1 MPNENYVLLERTE
14 LNASAASV
22 TFANIPQ
29 TGYTDLKIV
38 MSLRSTVG
46 GGTNWDPL
54 LYRFNSST
62 SGYST
67 REVEGTGSA
76 AASSSATTATSTAA
90 GGTWGR
96 LQDYG
101 ITTSNQTANTFSN
114 IEFYI
119 PNYTSSN
126 QKSGSLDSVYET
138 NATAAYAEMVATL
151 HTGTSSITTL
161 DFALKDGSFAQYS
174 TFSLYGIAAV
184 GTTPAIAPK
193 AYGGNRIDNDGTYW
207 YHTFTSSGA
216 FTPQTGLTCD
226 VLVVAGGGGAGW
238 DTAAGAGGGG
248 VIANSNNLFGAT
260 SYTIT
265 IGGGG
270 TSPSTSN
277 GTNGSD
283 STISGTSISLTAKG
297 GGGSATNGG
306 AGINGGS
313 GGGGGFNLTTAGTS
327 TQTGGYGN
335 SGGTSS
341 SNPGGYPTGGGGGGG
356 AVGSNTSGNT
366 SGAGGVGI
374 SGLVVAF
381 VDTMGSA
388 TSTGQLVSGNYYY
401 AGGGGGGAYGTGG
414 GVRGLGGNGGGGNGT
429 ASPNGSAGIAGTV
442 NTGGGGGG
450 GAGGGGSA
458 GGGAGGSGIIIVRYP
473 IA

>member
-1 MPNENYVLLERTE
+1 MPENYVLLERTE

-29 TGYTDLKIV
+29 SGYTDLKIV

-67 REVEGTGSA
+67 KEVEGTGSA

-126 QKSGSLDSVYET
+126 QKSGSFDSVYET

-151 HTGTSSITTL
+151 HTGTSAITTL

-193 AYGGNRIDNDGTYW
+193 ASGGNIIDYDGTYW
-207 YHTFTSSGA
+207 IHTFLTSGT

-226 VLVVAGGGGAGW
+226 YLVVAGGGAGGNYGGG
-238 DTAAGAGGGG
+238 GAGGLRST
-248 VIANSNNLFGAT
+248 VTAT
-260 SYTIT
+260 
-265 IGGGG
+265 GGGG
-270 TSPSTSN
+270 ALESALSLTTQTYTVTVGAGGSGAVQNNP
-277 GTNGSD
+277 TNGSNSVFGAIT
-283 STISGTSISLTAKG
+283 STG
-297 GGGSATNGG
+297 GGRGSFNINGVGPTNPN
-306 AGINGGS
+306 AGGS
-313 GGGGGFNLTTAGTS
+313 GGGGIWNGGAGGAASPSGQGFAG
-327 TQTGGYGN
+327 GAGHVNN
-335 SGGTSS
+335 SS
-341 SNPGGYPTGGGGGGG
+341 PFAAGGGGG
-356 AVGSNTSGNT
+356 AGAVGQAGQATIGGNG
-366 SGAGGVGI
+366 GAGVATVI
-374 SGLVVAF
+374 SG
-381 VDTMGSA
+381 
-388 TSTGQLVSGNYYY
+388 TSVTY
-401 AGGGGGGAYGTGG
+401 AGGGGGGHFNGSGSNSSGGAGGGGTGG
-414 GVRGLGGNGGGGNGT
+414 K
-429 ASPNGSAGIAGTV
+429 ADAGETAGTT

-450 GAGGGGSA
+450 SGTSDAIGTN
-458 GGGAGGSGIIIVRYP
+458 GGSGIVIIRYP
-473 IA
+473 AA